1 MKTICKHEC
10 AGGFSRKSEDF
21 SCFSES
27 FRISIIG
34 IVVITIT
41 LLVFFL
47 LCCCTIRA
55 AYVPHRTLREMPA
68 IEQNALPHRTLRGM
82 SAFERNSLGSIVFS
96 KQLLQEWIE
105 EGQRS
110 SSCDSSALSDGPQS
124 ESTEEQMMISCECS
138 ICLDIIMEG
147 QQCRRLPLP
156 CGHLFHIG
164 CIDEWL
170 KQSVHCPLCKRSATT
185 EGVVPSTS
193 TTGYHSIINDIAPNE
208 EFV

>member
-10 AGGFSRKSEDF
+10 TGGFSMKSEDF

-34 IVVITIT
+34 IVVITLT

-47 LCCCTIRA
+47 LCCCVIRA
-55 AYVPHRTLREMPA
+55 AYVPHRMHRGMPA

-82 SAFERNSLGSIVFS
+82 SSFERNSLGSIVFS
-96 KQLLQEWIE
+96 KQLLQEWTE
-105 EGQRS
+105 EGQR
-110 SSCDSSALSDGPQS
+110 CDSIVPPDGPQS

-170 KQSVHCPLCKRSATT
+170 KQSVHCPLCKRSVTT
-185 EGVVPSTS
+185 EGGVPSTS